1 MRLPWQKPYW
11 PYGQPYWCS
20 LSFKT
25 LFRPIIKVS
34 KSKSKRTYPI
44 NGFTLI
50 DSLLAL
56 LVASILSLLLS
67 ALCMGV
73 MKMASQQQNHQQ
85 EWALIQIRLLCA
97 QAESA
102 ELKHGQIELTLMGK
116 VTQLV
121 IEKHR
126 IVKKEGYEILME
138 QVDGRFFE
146 KEKILYLQLG
156 PKAYALCT
164 QRLPS

>member
-1 MRLPWQKPYW
+1 MRIPWQKPYW
-11 PYGQPYWCS
+11 HFGRLYWCS
-20 LSFKT
+20 SFFKGLSK
-25 LFRPIIKVS
+25 PILKVNRS
-34 KSKSKRTYPI
+34 KSKKNYQA

-56 LVASILSLLLS
+56 LVASVLSLLLS

-73 MKMASQQQNHQQ
+73 VKMASQQQDHQQ

-102 ELKHGQIELTLMGK
+102 ELKDGKIELTLMGQP
-116 VTQLV
+116 VQLV
-121 IEKHR
+121 IENHR

-138 QVDGRFFE
+138 QVNGQFFE
-146 KEKILYLQLG
+146 KEKVLYLQWG
-156 PKAYALCT
+156 TKSYALCA